1 MKKLTLLLFSVFLTF
16 SCTSTD
22 EEVETLAAPVVA
34 INAVDTVFLP
44 KNNIEI
50 NATIS
55 VPENQT
61 QTILWKKTAGGS
73 ADFESDKK
81 DITITNLEKGNYSF
95 TLTVSNNNNQ
105 SSEES
110 ISFSVSDG
118 KVLYNLDF
126 ENSNEG
132 FTTSIF
138 GNYPSGKELRNV
150 TEETNHCGT
159 VYMGKKEDFT
169 DWLTYSYEGN
179 NSNFVATNMGTCLGY
194 FTSAIEKEIT
204 FTEDFSN
211 GKLGIQFQYYKPG
224 DFSKWGDYNL
234 EVSIYKNDLNDT
246 SKPIITFSPT
256 TNPKGWSLFNEN
268 LSLEKGS
275 YRLVIINTNAQTA
288 IDNIILY
295 KNN

>member
-1 MKKLTLLLFSVFLTF
+1 MKKLTLLALCVFLTY
-16 SCTSTD
+16 SCTNT
-22 EEVETLAAPVVA
+22 EEENGSLNAPIIAIDVVE
-34 INAVDTVFLP
+34 TVFLP
-44 KNNIEI
+44 KNSVEI

-55 VPENQT
+55 DTGNQT
-61 QTILWKKTAGGS
+61 QTILWKKTAGGA

-81 DITITNLEKGNYSF
+81 DITITNLVEGNYSF

-105 SSEES
+105 SSKES
-110 ISFSVSDG
+110 ISFSVSDA

-138 GNYPSGKELRNV
+138 GNYTAGKELRNV

-194 FTSAIEKEIT
+194 FTSAIQKEIT

-234 EVSIYKNDLNDT
+234 EILIFENDLNYT
-246 SKPIITFSPT
+246 SEPIMTFTPT
-256 TNPKGWSLFNEN
+256 ANPKGWSLYNEN
-268 LSLEKGS
+268 ISLAKGT
-275 YRLVIINTNAQTA
+275 YKLVIRNTNAQTA
-288 IDNIILY
+288 IDNITFY